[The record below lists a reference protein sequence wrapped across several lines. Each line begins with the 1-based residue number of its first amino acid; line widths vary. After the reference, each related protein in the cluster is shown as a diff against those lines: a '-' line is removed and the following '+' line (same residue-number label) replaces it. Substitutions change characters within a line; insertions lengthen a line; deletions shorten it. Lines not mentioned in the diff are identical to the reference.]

1 METTICYEHITVRG
15 DGVALIAQT
24 RTKVSQLASETV
36 AYGWS
41 PEEIHFQ
48 HPFLSMGQI
57 HSALAYYWDH
67 QEEINRQIEADLNLA
82 DQIRVRAGVS
92 PLLTRL
98 KSQGLR

>member
-1 METTICYEHITVRG
+1 METTTCYEHITVRG
-15 DGVALIAQT
+15 YGVALIAGT
-24 RTKVSQLASETV
+24 RTKVSQLASETM

-67 QEEINRQIEADLNLA
+67 QEEINRQIEADLSLA
-82 DQIRVRAGVS
+82 DQIRARAGVS
-92 PLLTRL
+92 PLLKRL
-98 KSQGLR
+98 KAQGLR